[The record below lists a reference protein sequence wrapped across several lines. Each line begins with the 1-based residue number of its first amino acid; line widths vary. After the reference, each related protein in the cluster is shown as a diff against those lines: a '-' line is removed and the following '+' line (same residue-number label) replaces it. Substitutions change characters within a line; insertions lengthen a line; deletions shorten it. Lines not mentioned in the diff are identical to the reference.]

1 MGKVVVGE
9 RMVLAGKSLSLVTSS
24 PTRRVGGLE
33 LSRGGAHRRGVV
45 TIRRCFNSADA
56 QLIHSLLDA
65 SGLHPEV
72 VHELSSL
79 SLDGYALAA
88 GGILVQVPEGEAEF
102 AAAIV
107 ATPDPPTS
115 SALLTSLEA

>member
-1 MGKVVVGE
+1 M
-9 RMVLAGKSLSLVTSS
+9 
-24 PTRRVGGLE
+24 
-33 LSRGGAHRRGVV
+33 V

-56 QLIHSLLDA
+56 QLAHSLLDA

-88 GGILVQVPEGEAEF
+88 GGILVQVPEDEAEF
-102 AAAIV
+102 AAEIL
-107 ATPDPPTS
+107 ATPEPAVSAETDS
-115 SALLTSLEA
+115 SAAPSPTA

>member
-1 MGKVVVGE
+1 M
-9 RMVLAGKSLSLVTSS
+9 
-24 PTRRVGGLE
+24 
-33 LSRGGAHRRGVV
+33 V

-56 QLIHSLLDA
+56 QLTRSLFEA

-88 GGILVQVPEGEAEF
+88 GGILVQVPDDEAEL
-102 AAAIV
+102 AEAII
-107 ATPDPPTS
+107 ASPTS
-115 SALLTSLEA
+115 TEA

>member
-1 MGKVVVGE
+1 MNY
-9 RMVLAGKSLSLVTSS
+9 
-24 PTRRVGGLE
+24 
-33 LSRGGAHRRGVV
+33 RGAVRIVRAVV

-56 QLIHSLLDA
+56 QLFHSLLDA
-65 SGLHPEV
+65 AGLHPEV

-88 GGILVQVPEGEAEF
+88 GGILVRVPDDEAEF

-107 ATPDPPTS
+107 ATPEPAISPETTS
-115 SALLTSLEA
+115 SEGPFPEA